1 MSTKV
6 TKEGRSP
13 PFADRSVRKGLASSR
28 DYAIEIFHRPN
39 LFRSIAGTEEDAKLQ
54 ISRVEYNTITRV
66 LEFILVKNHWPMKQ
80 KSPLNDDK
88 FLLLSFSLPS
98 SVPPTTGTRLN
109 AVGSRR

>member
-54 ISRVEYNTITRV
+54 
-66 LEFILVKNHWPMKQ
+66 
-80 KSPLNDDK
+80 DK
-88 FLLLSFSLPS
+88 FRESSIIQLREFWNSFSLKI
-98 SVPPTTGTRLN
+98 TGP
-109 AVGSRR
+109 